1 MPLYKQHGTFS
12 FEENKISFHM
22 YCLSTAGVFKLEMK
36 LKSPFFLDESV
47 PSLFT
52 AETDGSLRVDSFRWQ
67 EQRAFPTAHCW
78 EICTG
83 WVS

>member
-1 MPLYKQHGTFS
+1 
-12 FEENKISFHM
+12 M
-22 YCLSTAGVFKLEMK
+22 YCLSTAGFFKLEMK
-36 LKSPFFLDESV
+36 LKSLFSLDESV
-47 PSLFT
+47 PSLFM
-52 AETDGSLRVDSFRWQ
+52 AETDGYLRVDSLRWQ